1 MKISMKNKLFLG
13 KWNYLRLLCLAAL
26 IVCAGA
32 TAFSQVTLNVKD
44 KPIRQVLKTI
54 EKTTD
59 YKFFYNDDFAALNK
73 LVTINVTNVS
83 LDNALKTIFMG
94 SGISWKKQSD
104 KLIVLTPI
112 KSEESEGTTSGSGQ
126 HKITGIVVDA
136 STGET
141 LPGVNIFIAGKK
153 IGVIS
158 NLDGRFSIDLPSAN
172 TPLEFSYL
180 GYVNQT
186 ITPGKQTN
194 LKIALE
200 ADVKKLDEVVVIGY
214 GTVKRRDLT
223 GAVSSIK
230 GDAVASNPVAN
241 VAQALQGKLPGVNV
255 TTQDGRPGASV
266 SVRVRGG
273 GSITQSN
280 EPLYIVDGY
289 PVGNIS
295 DLASSEIES
304 IDVLKDASSTAIYG
318 ARGANGVILVTT
330 KSGKAG
336 RTKVSYEGY
345 MQVKNVSKTLE
356 TLSAQDYVLLNW
368 SYAASRGTA
377 NQDAVAK
384 YFGLG
389 STYGNHYAEYANVK
403 THDYTNDILRTAF
416 SQSHNVTISGGNE
429 NTKIFSNIGYIVDQG
444 IKINSDYKRINA
456 SLKAQQKLAK
466 DLNLDMDMRYTEEN
480 KNGYEGLTNGKG
492 TDVSAA
498 YRYRPIDNPLG
509 GVNYSDVSSGFSFGI
524 ANIDNSHNPVS
535 LINDITN
542 RSLSRSLR
550 GTAALSW
557 EIIKGLTA
565 RSEASIGNFSSK
577 STYYENGYT
586 NGYKTAT
593 LNRGIGSNFR
603 STSTVN
609 YNLDINKDN
618 RLTVLLGNEVLKNS
632 SESSQIY
639 GKGYPSNYDYNT
651 TIGLI
656 QTANTTTSMT
666 NTIAVPTN
674 TLSFFG
680 RMNYSFLNR
689 YLLTATFRA
698 DGSSK
703 FAPNNRWGYF
713 PAAAL
718 AWRVTDESF
727 MKNTKEWLSN
737 LKLRLS
743 YGTTGSDNISS
754 NLWQETWSSIGSS
767 SNHILINGE
776 STAFYRPDGLLANP
790 NLKWE
795 TTISRNIGI
804 DYGFLNNK
812 INGSIELYKNTTKDL
827 LMAVPIDNTTG
838 YSYQYQNFGKTS
850 NRGIEI
856 SLNADII
863 NTKDFRFNVGLIYNY
878 NMNRLDELPNADQY
892 LYSSNWASS
901 ALMPK
906 NDYMFIVGR
915 PIGVIRGY
923 VNEGFYTVDDFN
935 YVNGKY
941 VLKSGVPDISSSVT
955 ATYKHPF
962 SLPSGQTAF
971 PGCVKFKDVDG
982 SGKVDLSDAT
992 DLGDAVPHHTGSFN
1006 FNFTYKNF
1014 DLSSNFNWVLGGKI
1028 YNVAAMINAR
1038 GDEYNSIGAQRT
1050 SWVSSVYKLYNVNS
1064 AGNLY
1069 AVTDPTELSTLNVN
1083 AKHAV
1088 PFMQSGITSSEWI
1101 EDGSYIRLQ
1110 TLTLGYTLPSKIL
1123 KKIHVENIRFYGTAS
1138 NLFTITGY
1146 SGIDPEVN
1154 SSAVGQ
1160 AGFYGSLKIFP
1171 TPNMDFGSYPRA
1183 RSFTLGVN
1191 ITF

>member
-416 SQSHNVTISGGNE
+416 SQSHNVTISGGNV

-456 SLKAQQKLAK
+456 SLKRVK
-466 DLNLDMDMRYTEEN
+466 
-480 KNGYEGLTNGKG
+480 
-492 TDVSAA
+492 
-498 YRYRPIDNPLG
+498 
-509 GVNYSDVSSGFSFGI
+509 
-524 ANIDNSHNPVS
+524 
-535 LINDITN
+535 
-542 RSLSRSLR
+542 
-550 GTAALSW
+550 
-557 EIIKGLTA
+557 
-565 RSEASIGNFSSK
+565 
-577 STYYENGYT
+577 
-586 NGYKTAT
+586 
-593 LNRGIGSNFR
+593 
-603 STSTVN
+603 
-609 YNLDINKDN
+609 
-618 RLTVLLGNEVLKNS
+618 
-632 SESSQIY
+632 
-639 GKGYPSNYDYNT
+639 
-651 TIGLI
+651 
-656 QTANTTTSMT
+656 
-666 NTIAVPTN
+666 
-674 TLSFFG
+674 
-680 RMNYSFLNR
+680 
-689 YLLTATFRA
+689 
-698 DGSSK
+698 
-703 FAPNNRWGYF
+703 AP
-713 PAAAL
+713 
-718 AWRVTDESF
+718 
-727 MKNTKEWLSN
+727 
-737 LKLRLS
+737 
-743 YGTTGSDNISS
+743 
-754 NLWQETWSSIGSS
+754 
-767 SNHILINGE
+767 
-776 STAFYRPDGLLANP
+776 
-790 NLKWE
+790 
-795 TTISRNIGI
+795 
-804 DYGFLNNK
+804 
-812 INGSIELYKNTTKDL
+812 
-827 LMAVPIDNTTG
+827 
-838 YSYQYQNFGKTS
+838 
-850 NRGIEI
+850 
-856 SLNADII
+856 
-863 NTKDFRFNVGLIYNY
+863 
-878 NMNRLDELPNADQY
+878 
-892 LYSSNWASS
+892 
-901 ALMPK
+901 
-906 NDYMFIVGR
+906 
-915 PIGVIRGY
+915 
-923 VNEGFYTVDDFN
+923 
-935 YVNGKY
+935 
-941 VLKSGVPDISSSVT
+941 
-955 ATYKHPF
+955 
-962 SLPSGQTAF
+962 
-971 PGCVKFKDVDG
+971 
-982 SGKVDLSDAT
+982 
-992 DLGDAVPHHTGSFN
+992 
-1006 FNFTYKNF
+1006 
-1014 DLSSNFNWVLGGKI
+1014 
-1028 YNVAAMINAR
+1028 
-1038 GDEYNSIGAQRT
+1038 
-1050 SWVSSVYKLYNVNS
+1050 
-1064 AGNLY
+1064 
-1069 AVTDPTELSTLNVN
+1069 
-1083 AKHAV
+1083 
-1088 PFMQSGITSSEWI
+1088 
-1101 EDGSYIRLQ
+1101 
-1110 TLTLGYTLPSKIL
+1110 
-1123 KKIHVENIRFYGTAS
+1123 KKISE
-1138 NLFTITGY
+1138 
-1146 SGIDPEVN
+1146 E
-1154 SSAVGQ
+1154 
-1160 AGFYGSLKIFP
+1160 
-1171 TPNMDFGSYPRA
+1171 
-1183 RSFTLGVN
+1183 TLAPVYFDV
-1191 ITF
+1191 IPS